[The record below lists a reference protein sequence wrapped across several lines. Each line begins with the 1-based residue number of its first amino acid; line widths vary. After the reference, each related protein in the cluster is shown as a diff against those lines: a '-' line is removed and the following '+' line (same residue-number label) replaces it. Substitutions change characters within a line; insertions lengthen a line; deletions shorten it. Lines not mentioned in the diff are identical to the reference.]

1 MRISDWSSDVCS
13 SDLPAELLSSG
24 YGLPQRAEREALA
37 AQAAQRAQRLR
48 EQGQR
53 LHRDARSLLPRR
65 QREALDAIEAN
76 IALLGSRLR
85 QLHRE
90 SGGLDLD
97 RLSDLPSVGVA
108 SRRLFAARSGSA
120 AAAAPPDRR
129 TLPDLA
135 PVNRPPRPPHQHPH

>member
-48 EQGQR
+48 EQGPR

-65 QREALDAIEAN
+65 QRDALDAIEAH
-76 IALLGSRLR
+76 ISLLGTRPR
-85 QLHRE
+85 HMHRE
-90 SGGLDLD
+90 RAPKRVTKGKSESVRIDL
-97 RLSDLPSVGVA
+97 VG
-108 SRRLFAARSGSA
+108 RRSSNKKK
-120 AAAAPPDRR
+120 
-129 TLPDLA
+129 TQHK
-135 PVNRPPRPPHQHPH
+135 NR

>member
-1 MRISDWSSDVCS
+1 MIRRPPRSTRTDTLFPYTTLFRSRHAKDDADSADTRARLDAVLALEGQLS
-13 SDLPAELLSSG
+13 RPAELLSSG

-65 QREALDAIEAN
+65 QREALDAIAAN

-85 QLHRE
+85 QLPRDRA
-90 SGGLDLD
+90 GLDLD
-97 RLSDLPSVGVA
+97 RLSDLP
-108 SRRLFAARSGSA
+108 
-120 AAAAPPDRR
+120 
-129 TLPDLA
+129 
-135 PVNRPPRPPHQHPH
+135 

>member
-76 IALLGSRLR
+76 NALLGSRLR
-85 QLHRE
+85 QLLRE
-90 SGGLDLD
+90 TGGLTPD
-97 RLSDLPSVGVA
+97 RLPHHPSPG
-108 SRRLFAARSGSA
+108 SPSTPLFPLSLAFLTSS
-120 AAAAPPDRR
+120 PP
-129 TLPDLA
+129 
-135 PVNRPPRPPHQHPH
+135 

>member
-48 EQGQR
+48 EQGQH

-65 QREALDAIEAN
+65 QREALDEIEPDH
-76 IALLGSRLR
+76 ALPVSRLR
-85 QLHRE
+85 
-90 SGGLDLD
+90 
-97 RLSDLPSVGVA
+97 RLP
-108 SRRLFAARSGSA
+108 RARDALKLTPVERPVGSA
-120 AAAAPPDRR
+120 GV
-129 TLPDLA
+129 TSGKT
-135 PVNRPPRPPHQHPH
+135 HGTT